1 MTSRQYSPALMLTGF
16 VLLLGAMFGIA
27 YAVGSAAG
35 PVAPGLHR
43 SDDGGS
49 GGDMGDMGGMNN
61 HGMGVVSPA
70 PVGGMPAAV
79 GGAQ

>member
-1 MTSRQYSPALMLTGF
+1 MTSPQYSPALMLTGF

-49 GGDMGDMGGMNN
+49 GGGMGGMDGMNN
-61 HGMGVVSPA
+61 HGMGVLSP
-70 PVGGMPAAV
+70 VLTGGAPAA
-79 GGAQ
+79 GGVQ

>member
-35 PVAPGLHR
+35 PVAPELHR

-49 GGDMGDMGGMNN
+49 GGDMGGMNN
-61 HGMGVVSPA
+61 HGTGVVPPA
-70 PVGGMPAAV
+70 PVGGVPAAV